1 MSIMS
6 KPNAAAGFKT
16 GRQVANNDTLAE
28 LVLARGV
35 SPVRAITAF
44 SWIAAW
50 GSTYEALGR
59 EPRNVEEV
67 CAVLKINRRTAFGW
81 QARFR
86 EIFPEY
92 QSPATLWQLVH
103 DQVRTTDDPA
113 LLSLELGAAVL

>member
-1 MSIMS
+1 MTSMT
-6 KPNAAAGFKT
+6 KPKATAGMKAA
-16 GRQVANNDTLAE
+16 RQVVDNDTLAAM
-28 LVLARGV
+28 VHARGV

-50 GSTYEALGR
+50 GATYDALGR

-67 CAVLKINRRTAFGW
+67 CAVLKLNRRTAFNW
-81 QARFR
+81 QAKFR

-103 DQVRTTDDPA
+103 DQVHSTDPVVA
-113 LLSLELGAAVL
+113 SLELGAAVL